1 MASSETRHVSGSVDV
16 SSERKVARVRKR
28 SSMVIMPNDYRARC
42 LLSSPVAA
50 CSPLERLDGMR
61 DDAHLTF
68 IEVDIA
74 LFQAVTSLHHLDGS
88 LLL

>member
-1 MASSETRHVSGSVDV
+1 M
-16 SSERKVARVRKR
+16 
-28 SSMVIMPNDYRARC
+28 
-42 LLSSPVAA
+42 AA

>member
-1 MASSETRHVSGSVDV
+1 
-16 SSERKVARVRKR
+16 
-28 SSMVIMPNDYRARC
+28 
-42 LLSSPVAA
+42 
-50 CSPLERLDGMR
+50 MR